1 MKKKVNEN
9 AQEEAKMRVVAGEK
23 KGKGKGR
30 GDTVPYML
38 TFYSFMPN

>member
-9 AQEEAKMRVVAGEK
+9 AQKKVKMRVVAGK
-23 KGKGKGR
+23 RKGKGKGR
-30 GDTVPYML
+30 GDTVPHML